1 VKSTLRLTAAA
12 LSCAFGLVAAPAVA
26 AECAGEPSATKLTVQ
41 VSGLRSAKGLIAVTL
56 YPDVQKR
63 FLAPKGKLLRD
74 RPPSKTP
81 VTTACFWL
89 PKPGHYVLAV
99 YHDENGDKDFNRTII
114 GMPAEG
120 FGFSNNPST
129 KTGLPSFKSVRFEAG
144 PGESEQRIT
153 LRYLR

>member
-1 VKSTLRLTAAA
+1 MKSTVRLTSAA
-12 LSCAFGLVAAPAVA
+12 LACAFGFAAAPAVA

-41 VSGLRSAKGLIAVTL
+41 VSGLRSAKGLMAVTL
-56 YPDVQKR
+56 YPDEPKR

-74 RPPSKTP
+74 RPASKAP
-81 VTTACFWL
+81 VTTACFFL
-89 PKPGHYVLAV
+89 PRPGFYAIAV
-99 YHDENGDKDFNRTII
+99 YHDENGDKDFNRTIV

-144 PGESEQRIT
+144 PGETDLKIT